1 MITNR
6 GVFDDSYAPRNLLH
20 RSAAVSELTRAF
32 APATRGERADNV
44 LISGPSGV
52 GKTTL
57 ARHSLGRLE
66 ARADVQTATVRCL
79 DQSTAGIVRSVLED
93 LGADPALNTP
103 LEDLCLALRER
114 VDRPTVVVLDEAAEL
129 PETEALARLGDVD
142 LLSWVA
148 ICHEAADWLARVDE
162 DVHTSVMGH
171 EVELDRYGVAEL
183 ADILE
188 PRAREGLRATA
199 VTRSQLE
206 TISDTVAGVARAG
219 IQSLLAA
226 AEIATERDHR
236 TIQDD
241 DVDDAWP
248 RARHWI
254 RESNLESLPYHHQ
267 VIYELV
273 RCDGP
278 MSGSA
283 LHERYDEM
291 SDAVYRGRQRTP
303 IGRRAR
309 RDKLAKLR
317 EYDLIDVDGEGRGA
331 RYSVCD
337 GSIRS
342 PYDVGAVPLREY

>member
-20 RSAAVSELTRAF
+20 RSGAISELTRAF
-32 APATRGERADNV
+32 EPATRGGRADNV

-66 ARADVQTATVRCL
+66 TRADVQTATVRCL
-79 DQSTAGIVRSVLED
+79 DQSTAGIVRDILQE
-93 LGADPALNTP
+93 LTGQDPAMNTP
-103 LEDLCLALRER
+103 LEDLCLSLRER

-129 PETEALARLGDVD
+129 PETDALARLGDVD

-162 DVHTSVMGH
+162 DVHHSVMGND
-171 EVELDRYGVAEL
+171 VYLDRYGVGEL

-188 PRAREGLRATA
+188 PRAREGLRPTA
-199 VTRSQLE
+199 VNRGQLE
-206 TISDTVAGVARAG
+206 TIADTVAGVARAG

-226 AEIATERDHR
+226 AEIAAERDHQTVR
-236 TIQDD
+236 GD
-241 DVDDAWP
+241 DVVDAWP

-267 VIYELV
+267 VIYELIRREGQV
-273 RCDGP
+273 T
-278 MSGSA
+278 GSE
-283 LHERYDEM
+283 LHECYDEVAD
-291 SDAVYRGRQRTP
+291 SVYRGRQRTP
-303 IGRRAR
+303 VGRRSR

-317 EYDLIDVDGEGRGA
+317 EYDLIDVDGEGKGA

-342 PYDVGAVPLREY
+342 PYAVPAGQEAR